1 MDMAKRLSRR
11 RRLYLRRE
19 LHMIH
24 GAVEA
29 ARILAEAVA
38 TDQLGPE
45 LDHRRAPRAIT
56 SMLSLVGG
64 RLQVLR
70 RAAQRGGRDPWRRAH
85 RGATRSRL
93 LTDERMLALCAMRQ
107 RARSIGI

>member
-1 MDMAKRLSRR
+1 MAKQLSRR

-19 LHMIH
+19 LREIY

-45 LDHRRAPRAIT
+45 LDHRRAPRALT
-56 SMLSLVGG
+56 SMLSLVGE

-70 RAAQRGGRDPWRRAH
+70 RAAGRRDDPWRRGH
-85 RGATRSRL
+85 RVAPQRGT
-93 LTDERMLALCAMRQ
+93 LTDERLLALCAMRQ
-107 RARSIGI
+107 RARVMHIEV